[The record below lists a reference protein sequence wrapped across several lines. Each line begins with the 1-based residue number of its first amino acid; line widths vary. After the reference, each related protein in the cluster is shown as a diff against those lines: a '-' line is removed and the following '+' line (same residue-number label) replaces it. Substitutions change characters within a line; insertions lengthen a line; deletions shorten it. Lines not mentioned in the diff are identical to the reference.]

1 MAFPTPVND
10 LVTDSVASTNVE
22 VVSLSP
28 AMSMGEF
35 YGATAQALSLAA
47 HNATNA
53 QQQGYVTAQAA
64 TVIGVARLLGVP
76 PKDLQPPVTTSSYAA

>member
-10 LVTDSVASTNVE
+10 LITDSIASTNVE

-28 AMSMGEF
+28 AISMGEL
-35 YGATAQALSLAA
+35 YQSTSQALSLAA

-53 QQQGYVTAQAA
+53 QQQGFVTSQAVTA
-64 TVIGVARLLGVP
+64 VSVARLLGVP
-76 PKDLQPPVTTSSYAA
+76 PRKLQPRPDIFGA

>member
-1 MAFPTPVND
+1 MAFPTSVND
-10 LVTDSVASTNVE
+10 VVVDSVTSTNVE

-35 YGATAQALSLAA
+35 YGSTSQALSLAA

-53 QQQGYVTAQAA
+53 QQQGYVTSQAA
-64 TVIGVARLLGVP
+64 TVVGVAKLLGVP
-76 PKDLQPPVTTSSYAA
+76 IRDLQPPVPTTSGYA